1 MRRSVRVLVALFVT
15 LVAGGARATAQTIA
29 EVRVADTKYR
39 YVDVNHTWSNG
50 AFLDVFYV
58 GMPGANELNVGLG
71 RTLKLGPVALTPAVY
86 AVVGKEG
93 GERGVTVA
101 VLVNAEKD
109 GWKVLAY
116 VGHFTRVS
124 GDVDSYDVTDT
135 MDVTH
140 ALGKRFDVGVQWG
153 YLRLG
158 DEWNHQV
165 GPVMKIND
173 SHGNWAASYRFGVR
187 EFRVARVVV
196 F

>member
-1 MRRSVRVLVALFVT
+1 MRRTIRVVVALGVT
-15 LVAGGARATAQTIA
+15 LLAVRATATAQTIA

-39 YVDVNHTWSNG
+39 YVDVNHTWGNG
-50 AFLDVFYV
+50 AFLDIFYV
-58 GMPGANELNVGLG
+58 GAPGANELNMGLG
-71 RTLKLGPVALTPAVY
+71 RTFKLGPLALTPAVY

-93 GERGVTVA
+93 GQRGVTVA
-101 VLVNAEKD
+101 VLASGEKD
-109 GWKVLAY
+109 GWKLLAY
-116 VGHFTRVS
+116 IGHFTRVS
-124 GDVDSYDVTDT
+124 GDVASYDVTDT

-140 ALGKRFDVGVQWG
+140 SVGKRVDIGVQWG
-153 YLRLG
+153 YLRVG

-165 GPVMKIND
+165 GPLMKIND